1 LFGYYLK
8 VDSKNLKI
16 TADLYDS
23 CCSHYLVTNGNLTL
37 NVKKNEKI
45 EKIFLKE
52 GDAVWISS
60 FVYHGFSGTGSLAK
74 ISDGQNF
81 NYLEKVDLMNLYN
94 PKKPYKELEKI
105 KLIGVMMNDL
115 EVYSIWIIGPSASGK
130 TSVSLDLYSKIK
142 KKPTVI
148 IDGDVMRK
156 IYGNSF
162 GYDKIS
168 RSKNTL
174 RYAALVSWLQKF
186 GISSIVSVISPF
198 QEDRDECRKIIKNY
212 FEVYLNCSL
221 ETRIKR
227 DKKDIYKSALEGRR
241 KDVVDVD
248 IPFEQPLNCDLVLN
262 SENNK
267 SQILSQEL
275 FNQISKK
282 YSI

>member
-1 LFGYYLK
+1 
-8 VDSKNLKI
+8 
-16 TADLYDS
+16 
-23 CCSHYLVTNGNLTL
+23 
-37 NVKKNEKI
+37 
-45 EKIFLKE
+45 
-52 GDAVWISS
+52 
-60 FVYHGFSGTGSLAK
+60 
-74 ISDGQNF
+74 
-81 NYLEKVDLMNLYN
+81 
-94 PKKPYKELEKI
+94 
-105 KLIGVMMNDL
+105 MMNDL
-115 EVYSIWIIGPSASGK
+115 EVYSVWIIGPSASGK

-248 IPFEQPLNCDLVLN
+248 IPFEQPLRCDLVLN
-262 SENNK
+262 SENQK
-267 SQILSQEL
+267 PEILSQEL
-275 FNQISKK
+275 FNEISKK
-282 YSI
+282 YFI